1 MNREGIENIKGALKI
16 ISEQCKATFS
26 CENCPLF
33 DCCQSEVGLFKIPPS
48 EWFTRILSLK

>member
-1 MNREGIENIKGALKI
+1 MNREGIENIKGALEI

-33 DCCQSEVGLFKIPPS
+33 DCCQEEVGLFEIRPDC
-48 EWFTRILSLK
+48 WCFGRRLK